1 MVQIF
6 VHSIQKTAEFKDE
19 INEYIKMSSKFAV
32 IKDEIYF
39 NSSVAKAQMISR
51 EQALKAYDEIYENKA
66 KGYCIAL
73 DERGVMCDSFEFAN
87 LLKSN
92 SQISFFIGGAYGLS
106 ENFKAKMDKVVSLTR
121 LTLAHKVAKLVLFEQ
136 IFRALCINASHPY
149 HK

>member
-1 MVQIF
+1 MQIF

-39 NSSVAKAQMISR
+39 NSSIAKAQTISC
-51 EQALKAYDEIYENKA
+51 EQALKSYDEIYETKQ
-66 KGYCIAL
+66 KGYCVAL
-73 DERGVMCDSFEFAN
+73 DERGIMCDSFEFAN

-106 ENFKAKMDKVVSLTR
+106 ENFKAKMDKIISLTR

-136 IFRALCINASHPY
+136 IFRGLCINNAHPY